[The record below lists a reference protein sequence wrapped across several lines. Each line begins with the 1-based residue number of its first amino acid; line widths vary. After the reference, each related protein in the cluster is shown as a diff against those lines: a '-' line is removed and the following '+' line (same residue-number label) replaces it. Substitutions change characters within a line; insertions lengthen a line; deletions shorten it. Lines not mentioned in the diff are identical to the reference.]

1 MEPRTYQLN
10 NGSILVIREAVPEDA
25 GALINYIESISGESD
40 FLTFGP
46 GEFELTEEPEVT
58 VLRRFC
64 EADSEL
70 YIVGTIDATIVAA
83 LSFSAGK
90 RPRKRHCGEFGM
102 TVRREQWGLGIG
114 SLMLDTLIDWA
125 YSFGIVKKLDL
136 RVRTDNERAIALYQ
150 RKGFVI
156 EGTIRKGIFLDGRYF
171 DSYWMGLEL

>member
-1 MEPRTYQLN
+1 MEPRIHQLR
-10 NGSILVIREAVPEDA
+10 NGSTLMIRQAVPDDA
-25 GALINYIESISGESD
+25 GALVNYIDSISGESD

-46 GEFELTEEPEVT
+46 GEFGLTEEQEVAI
-58 VLRRFC
+58 LRRFC

-70 YIVGTIDATIVAA
+70 YIVGVIDNAIVAA

-90 RPRKRHCGEFGM
+90 RPRKLHCGEFGM
-102 TVRREQWGLGIG
+102 TVRRERWGLGIG

-125 YSFGIVKKLDL
+125 QSSGIVKKLDL

-156 EGTIRKGIFLDGRYF
+156 EGTIRKGIFFDGRYY
-171 DSYWMGLEL
+171 DNYWMGLEL